1 MDKYSNNAAVSHLQ
15 IPVSD
20 KNTVT
25 ELSGDF
31 TLPDYQPEIKRLLRV
46 GAAVLP
52 PSKYIGD
59 RDAELAGSVDYYVYY
74 VGSDDMPYCAPVT
87 AEYKINVPLEGEGEE
102 SGGFLTS
109 LTALADIVPDMISGR
124 VTAPRKLSI
133 KCRLR
138 SRVQVFGLMALED
151 GYTHGDNGLQV
162 LRGRVSESKFLR
174 GSGESFHVTDEM
186 ICDSRGGE
194 ERVVSAEG
202 RVLMSEI
209 SAIDGGV
216 ICRGDVFVKLL
227 LCREE
232 EGMPYTA
239 LRKLPFSSTVPIE
252 GAMRGDS
259 VTATGSVCEMGIT
272 VEDNR
277 IGIDAGIMLEAQAAH
292 SDEVEY
298 VKDVYSVSR
307 RCANGYKTVEIPR
320 DASCFVGNF
329 TLSDSMS
336 LDESGLAHGA
346 RIIDASGSAVAEEY
360 SFDGERCTV
369 SGRARLALLTEKDG
383 EFSSSEI
390 ELPFTYRVGGVGGA
404 DRAVCACEV
413 VSVRAKADGERVG
426 IDAEIGVS
434 GLAYT
439 LARESLLSGVA
450 FGDEIESPR
459 GEIVVSYPSDSDTVW
474 SVAKR
479 YGVELNK
486 LRSANGIGADIP
498 SDSRESLADV
508 SFLVI

>member
-1 MDKYSNNAAVSHLQ
+1 MDKYSNNAAVSYLQ

-52 PSKYIGD
+52 PSRYIGD
-59 RDAELAGSVDYYVYY
+59 REAELAGSVDYYVYY

-87 AEYKINVPLEGEGEE
+87 TEYKINAPIDGESEE
-102 SGGFLTS
+102 RGGFLTS
-109 LTALADIVPDMISGR
+109 LTAFADIVPDMISGR

-133 KCRLR
+133 KCRLK
-138 SRVQVFGLMALED
+138 SRVQIFGLMALED
-151 GYTHGDNGLQV
+151 GYSHGDNGLQV
-162 LRGRVSESKFLR
+162 LRGRVQESKFLR
-174 GSGESFHVTDEM
+174 GSGDNFHLTDEM
-186 ICDSRGGE
+186 ICDSRDGDI
-194 ERVVSAEG
+194 RVVSAEG

-209 SAIDGGV
+209 SANEGCV
-216 ICRGDVFVKLL
+216 NCRGDVYVKLL

-239 LRKLPFSSTVPIE
+239 LRKLPFSSAVPVE
-252 GAMRGDS
+252 GVKRGDS

-272 VEDNR
+272 VDDNK
-277 IGIDAGIMLEAQAAH
+277 IGIDAGVMLEAQAAH
-292 SDEVEY
+292 SGEVEY

-307 RCANGYKTVEIPR
+307 RCANGYKNVEIPR
-320 DASCFVGNF
+320 NATCFCGNF
-329 TLSDSMS
+329 TLSDSMTF
-336 LDESGLAHGA
+336 DEAGLAHGA
-346 RIIDASGSAVAEEY
+346 KIVDAAGSAMAEEY
-360 SFDGERCTV
+360 SFDGEKCTV
-369 SGRARLALLTEKDG
+369 SGKARLALLTERDG
-383 EFSSSEI
+383 EFASNEI

-404 DRAVCACEV
+404 NRAACTCDV

-426 IDAEIGVS
+426 FDAEIGLS

-439 LARESLLSGVA
+439 PARESLLAGVA

-459 GEIVVSYPSDSDTVW
+459 GEIVVSYPSDSDTLW

-479 YGVELNK
+479 YGVELDSV
-486 LRSANGIGADIP
+486 RIANGISVDILP
-498 SDSRESLADV
+498 DSLDSLEDV
-508 SFLVI
+508 DFLVI